1 MDINV
6 NRIQMLTLG
15 RDITG
20 KWNGTPVT
28 MEWSTFHWVQFPWRW
43 KTWLCRLNNWL
54 GGAEARNGIHNDI
67 QLLRTP
73 VMASHPLWGMEGS
86 PLSQQCPSSTA
97 SYLAGCLGR
106 VSCRS
111 CSCCLLGVGWSLY
124 IPVSVWGHGRL
135 SRGVGERGC
144 LPAVLSSQSPPCVE
158 GRACCVALLL
168 FLVMITARQRV
179 HRVLCLLWVCTGPG
193 ALLVSSRSL
202 GMAFINI
209 E

>member
-1 MDINV
+1 MWTGY
-6 NRIQMLTLG
+6 RCSPLAGTSLLSEMGPLSPWSG
-15 RDITG
+15 RLSTG
-20 KWNGTPVT
+20 
-28 MEWSTFHWVQFPWRW
+28 SSFPGDGRRD
-43 KTWLCRLNNWL
+43 CRLNNWL

-67 QLLRTP
+67 KLLRTP
-73 VMASHPLWGMEGS
+73 VMASRPLWGMEGS

-124 IPVSVWGHGRL
+124 IPVSVWARGRL

-158 GRACCVALLL
+158 GRACCVALLF

-179 HRVLCLLWVCTGPG
+179 HRVLRLLWVCTGPG